1 MIRPEIRST
10 GHINNI
16 NNTGGTENEKIDCKL
31 HLKAPGMFVG
41 KAQAQT
47 KSGAYTLVRE
57 HFGLGGN
64 AAYGHT
70 RGL

>member
-1 MIRPEIRST
+1 MKKSI
-10 GHINNI
+10 
-16 NNTGGTENEKIDCKL
+16 KL

-41 KAQAQT
+41 KAQARA
-47 KSGAYTLVRE
+47 KSGAYTPVSE
-57 HFGLGGN
+57 HFGSGGN

>member
-1 MIRPEIRST
+1 
-10 GHINNI
+10 
-16 NNTGGTENEKIDCKL
+16 
-31 HLKAPGMFVG
+31 MFVG